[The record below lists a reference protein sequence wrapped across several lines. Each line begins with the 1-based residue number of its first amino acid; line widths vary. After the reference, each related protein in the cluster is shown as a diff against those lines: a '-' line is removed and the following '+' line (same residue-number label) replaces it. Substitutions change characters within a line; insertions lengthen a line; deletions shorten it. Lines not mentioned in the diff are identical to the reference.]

1 MVFFV
6 IILDVRGYGSHDV
19 IMRISWENDYCI
31 CDVLI
36 EHSSPFFSLLLLQ
49 QGYLSIAESQRRG
62 KKKDGGHRRGQE
74 GGTSREQ
81 CAVNI
86 VTL

>member
-62 KKKDGGHRRGQE
+62 KKRMED
-74 GGTSREQ
+74 
-81 CAVNI
+81 I
-86 VTL
+86 VEDKKEVHHGNTVQ

>member
-49 QGYLSIAESQRRG
+49 QGYLKALLKVKEEEKKRMEDIVEDKKEVHRG
-62 KKKDGGHRRGQE
+62 NSVQ
-74 GGTSREQ
+74 
-81 CAVNI
+81 
-86 VTL
+86 

>member
-62 KKKDGGHRRGQE
+62 KKRMEDIVEDKKEVHRGNSVQ
-74 GGTSREQ
+74 
-81 CAVNI
+81 
-86 VTL
+86 